1 MMLQLVVNI
10 LIVICSVLSLVGLV
24 FLSQL
29 SFSGEKMNDDT
40 LIIKNV
46 TNTKLFFSK
55 FTIVLIWLQ
64 IFFSFLAVMISFS
77 K

>member
-40 LIIKNV
+40 LIVKNV

-55 FTIVLIWLQ
+55 IYYCFNLVTDFFLI
-64 IFFSFLAVMISFS
+64 LAVMISFS